1 MSTNNENL
9 AMQRIAKLVDESSFM
24 EIGSLV
30 TARSTDFN
38 LSAAKAPSDGVIT
51 GHGL

>member
-1 MSTNNENL
+1 MNSSNDSL
-9 AMQRIAKLVDESSFM
+9 AMQRITKLVDESSFM

-38 LSAAKAPSDGVIT
+38 LADTIRWCYHRPRTD
-51 GHGL
+51 